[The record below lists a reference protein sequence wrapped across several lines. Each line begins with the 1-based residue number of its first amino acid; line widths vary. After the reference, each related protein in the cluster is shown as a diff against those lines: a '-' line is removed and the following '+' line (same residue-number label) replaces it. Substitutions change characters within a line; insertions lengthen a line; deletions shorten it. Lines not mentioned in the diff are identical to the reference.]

1 MTTTNEIQ
9 IRPTGDLLPDMEQ
22 MRTFVAVLHKSE
34 VFPHI
39 KNEAQM
45 FTIIEFGRILGMYPI
60 PALQTISFVK
70 GKLCIESKVLLAQF
84 YAKGGKVTITKKDKT
99 GAEAKFKVE
108 DRIHTDSFTIEDA
121 KALGFTTKDNWKMYP
136 EEMCWWRLVAKAIR
150 VIDPGVMLGVLT
162 KEEVEDFKESEPRGK
177 TPDPPPQDI
186 TPRAKRVAAKAP
198 EPIKKEAPAKKAD
211 PKAEPEPEPETEGT
225 NNAISDVAIEDMSEE
240 MLNSLAKAGSRPA
253 RDELLRREGVIDVE
267 GEVVDEDDFSEGDDS
282 FDAEQFDTPGREPG
296 DDEDE
301 DEGDDSATRTEK
313 LIQAEIMRVA
323 TNLHKALSDCG
334 LESGA
339 EKANFMTWLVEYQ
352 ETRGKKWVGVNE
364 EDKSVHFSLGELEDM
379 RGLLYQLPKAVK
391 KFRELANG
399 EAK

>member
-9 IRPTGDLLPDMEQ
+9 IRPMGDVLPDMQKMKEY
-22 MRTFVAVLHKSE
+22 VGLLHRSE
-34 VFPHI
+34 IFTHI

-45 FTIIEFGRILGMYPI
+45 FTIIEMGRSMGMLPI
-60 PALQTISFVK
+60 PSCQTIVFVK
-70 GKLCIESKVLLAQF
+70 GKLCVESKVLLAMF
-84 YAKGGKVTITKKDKT
+84 YAKGGKLKIIKKDKT
-99 GAEAKFKVE
+99 GAEATFKIE
-108 DRIHTDSFTIEDA
+108 GREHTDSFSIEDA

-136 EEMCWWRLVAKAIR
+136 EEMCWWRLVSKAAR
-150 VIDPGVMLGVLT
+150 VIDPGATFGIVT
-162 KEEVEDFKESEPRGK
+162 KEEAEDFKESEPRGK

-198 EPIKKEAPAKKAD
+198 EPIKKEAPAKKAE
-211 PKAEPEPEPETEGT
+211 PKAEPEPETEGT

-313 LIQAEIMRVA
+313 LIQTEIMRVA